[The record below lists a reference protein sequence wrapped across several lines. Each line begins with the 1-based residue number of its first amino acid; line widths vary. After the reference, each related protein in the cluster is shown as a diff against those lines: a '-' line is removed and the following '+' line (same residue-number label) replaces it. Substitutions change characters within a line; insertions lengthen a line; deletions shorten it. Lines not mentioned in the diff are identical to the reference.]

1 MGEVVVADETRLA
14 AAAAAGDGAAFERLY
29 DIHARRVHA
38 HCARQL
44 GSVQDADDVTAVV
57 FLEAWRRRDAVR
69 VVDGS
74 VLPWLLV
81 TATNVARN
89 HRRGLR
95 RYRAVLARLPVAEP
109 VPDHG
114 SQVADRFHVEEAARA
129 LAVALEALGKLDR
142 QVVSLCLLE
151 DLTYEQAAAAL
162 GLSHAAVRSR
172 LSRSRRA
179 LREALARAGYDPS
192 GVGAHVRDVR
202 LGAGTDHEG
211 SEVGGDD

>member
-1 MGEVVVADETRLA
+1 MGRVALVDETVLA
-14 AAAAAGDGAAFERLY
+14 AAAARGDKAAFERLY
-29 DIHARRVHA
+29 DLHAARVHA

-44 GSVQDADDVTAVV
+44 GTVQDADDLTAVV
-57 FLEAWRRRDAVR
+57 FLEAWRRRGSVR

-89 HRRGLR
+89 HRRGMR
-95 RYRAVLARLPVAEP
+95 RYRAVLARLPAPDP

-114 SQVADRFHVEEAARA
+114 GDVAHRMRTAEGART
-129 LAVALEALGKLDR
+129 LAVALASLGATDR

-151 DLTYEQAAAAL
+151 DLTYQQAGDVL

-179 LREALARAGYDPS
+179 LREALLAAGYDPD
-192 GVGAHVRDVR
+192 RD
-202 LGAGTDHEG
+202 GEDDHG
-211 SEVGGDD
+211 